1 MEYALQGE
9 EGMRNTH
16 KVRLDQREN
25 TRVIETE
32 CDGRSAQ
39 HR

>member
-1 MEYALQGE
+1 MKYALQGE
-9 EGMRNTH
+9 KGMRITH

-25 TRVIETE
+25 TRVIKTE
-32 CDGRSAQ
+32 CDGCSAQ